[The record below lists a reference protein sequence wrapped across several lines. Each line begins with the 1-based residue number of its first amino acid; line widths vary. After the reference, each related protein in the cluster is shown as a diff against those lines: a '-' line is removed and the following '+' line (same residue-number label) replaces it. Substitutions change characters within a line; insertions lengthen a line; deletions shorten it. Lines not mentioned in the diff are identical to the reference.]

1 MTLRIRSKKEFGSA
15 LLYGALGIAGFVIAG
30 DYGFGTAGRMGPGY
44 FPRVISGLLI
54 VVALVSLLRSMQRD
68 GDPISPV
75 NWKGLLLVTASVCLF
90 GLLLTGAGLPLALTV
105 LLLVSALASE
115 NFALSV
121 RSLAA
126 LLALVAVCTLVFVKG
141 LGVPMPLVGSWLS
154 PLFAS

>member
-15 LLYGALGIAGFVIAG
+15 LLYGALGTASLIIGA

-54 VVALVSLLRSMQRD
+54 LVALASLMRSLRQD
-68 GDPISPV
+68 GDPISPLH
-75 NWKGLLLVTASVCLF
+75 WKALLLVTASVCLF
-90 GLLLTGAGLPLALTV
+90 GLLLFGAGMPLALTV
-105 LLLVSALASE
+105 LLLVSAMASE
-115 NFALSV
+115 HFQLSA

-126 LLALVAVCTLVFVKG
+126 LLALVTVCTLVFVKA
-141 LGVPMPLVGSWLS
+141 LGVPMPLIGSWLS

>member
-1 MTLRIRSKKEFGSA
+1 MGLRVKSQKEFGSA
-15 LLYGALGIAGFVIAG
+15 LLYGALGIVGFVIAG

-54 VVALVSLLRSMQRD
+54 LGALVSLLRSLQRD
-68 GDPISPV
+68 GDPIGPV
-75 NWKGLLLVTASVCLF
+75 NWKALLLVAASVCLF
-90 GLLLTGAGLPLALTV
+90 GLLLTGAGLPLALAV

-115 NFALSV
+115 HFALSV

-126 LLALVAVCTLVFVKG
+126 LVALVAVCTLVFVKG

-154 PLFAS
+154 PLFTF